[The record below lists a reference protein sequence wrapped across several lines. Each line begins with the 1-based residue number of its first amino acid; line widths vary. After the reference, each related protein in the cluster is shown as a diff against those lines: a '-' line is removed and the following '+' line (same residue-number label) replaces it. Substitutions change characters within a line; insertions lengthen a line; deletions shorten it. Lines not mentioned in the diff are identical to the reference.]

1 MIDPL
6 IKVGSRPD
14 LHFSGQPTRKLVLFQ
29 ESENE
34 LSEQILGFVG
44 QRPIEIIALVRITLR
59 IHAFRHSQPRQSVRF
74 HQPADNVGAIEGGF
88 I

>member
-6 IKVGSRPD
+6 VKVGSGSG
-14 LHFSGQPTRKLVLFQ
+14 LHFSGQPPRKLVLFQ

-59 IHAFRHSQPRQSVRF
+59 IHAFRHSQLRNPF
-74 HQPADNVGAIEGGF
+74 DF
-88 I
+88 ISQLPM